1 LVTMYSITCVSRGSS
16 SIYSQQWQRF
26 ICNSVDKSNNN
37 FSTSIA
43 KFRSCYYV
51 IPLCLSDEGFSVSFQ
66 NYFSLAI
73 FLVCILLTFLPNMIL
88 GLYYTQVW
96 KSRKSGQKN
105 EQSVSSFEKV
115 PANNFLLNRT

>member
-1 LVTMYSITCVSRGSS
+1 MRFDSKRSS

-51 IPLCLSDEGFSVSFQ
+51 IKKQDYVDLSCLSIYW
-66 NYFSLAI
+66 NYYHFSL
-73 FLVCILLTFLPNMIL
+73 CIVFADTF
-88 GLYYTQVW
+88 
-96 KSRKSGQKN
+96 
-105 EQSVSSFEKV
+105 VSI
-115 PANNFLLNRT
+115 R